1 MQVGSPEVVAA
12 IAQRALAVIYE
23 AAQIT
28 HAHGHTTPS
37 SSSKSQGSD
46 SMPGKQ
52 GVAHNGG
59 GSQADAS
66 TPAMPSMSGSSTAT
80 SYSDSPKHRSLSGSG
95 GVTSNPTSSKQGAD
109 NMGGGSSAIYSQGPR
124 QGSNSKD
131 KQVAFWLK
139 ATSHIGLGSEHSV
152 KHASVCQSVY
162 VSACR

>member
-28 HAHGHTTPS
+28 HAHSHTTPS

-46 SMPGKQ
+46 SMAGSSSAICSQGPGKQ

-80 SYSDSPKHRSLSGSG
+80 SYSNSPKHRSLSGSG

-124 QGSNSKD
+124 QASNSKD
-131 KQVAFWLK
+131 KQVAFWVK
-139 ATSHIGLGSEHSV
+139 TTPHIGFTVHRL
-152 KHASVCQSVY
+152 
-162 VSACR
+162 